1 MSEEG
6 IWIEIFV
13 AILLV
18 LAGLFEVYYNWLFLV
33 LAIVLLAR
41 IIFYEDASKDKMV
54 TASKKK
60 K

>member
-1 MSEEG
+1 MSEKG
-6 IWIEIFV
+6 IWIEISV

-18 LAGLFEVYYNWLFLV
+18 LAGLLEVYYNWLFLV

-41 IIFYEDASKDKMV
+41 IIFYEDTGKDKMV
-54 TASKKK
+54 MAPKKK